1 LRFLFTDTNPMITH
15 GLGRAL
21 TELGET
27 VKIIDLGYLSRQDP
41 NSLEH
46 IVSSFNPDYV
56 CSQGGWGSLG
66 KIIFPV
72 LRRYGIPHIFWASE
86 DPLFFENLSLP
97 MAKNSRHVFTTAEEC
112 IDKYRSHGIAAH
124 LMLFACTPSFHHQVD
139 PDPRFNHDCIFI
151 GNNYSQFPARLKGM
165 EIILRPLIERG
176 FDLKVY
182 GLDWWLNRENRFFI
196 EPNIYGGGLS
206 YEEMRT
212 AYSSAKIVLGL
223 HSVDT
228 SPTMMSMRTFDVLGC
243 GAFYLTQW
251 TPAIEN
257 LFSNHEHLVW
267 SKSPQET
274 VDLVNYYLARPEER
288 QRIAR
293 NGQAMVYANH
303 TYHHRAKDFLNILK
317 TPVPTIKS
325 DSHYYYSVDEHS
337 NRRWHAMKVKRV
349 SIRAGKTQYT

>member
-1 LRFLFTDTNPMITH
+1 MFTDTNPMITH
-15 GLGRAL
+15 GLGRTL

-27 VKIIDLGYLSRQDP
+27 VEVIDVGLASLQDP
-41 NSLEH
+41 NFLEH
-46 IVSSFNPDYV
+46 AISSFSPDYV
-56 CSQGGWGSLG
+56 CSQGGWGGLG
-66 KIIFPV
+66 KTIFPI
-72 LRRYGIPHIFWASE
+72 LHRRGIPHIFWASE
-86 DPLFFENLSLP
+86 DPMFFKDLSMP
-97 MAKNSRHVFTTAEEC
+97 MAINSQYVFTTAAEC
-112 IDKYRSHGIAAH
+112 ISKYFSRGINAH
-124 LMLFACTPSFHHQVD
+124 LMMFACSPTFHQRVD
-139 PDPRFNHDCIFI
+139 SEARFHHDCIFI
-151 GNNYSQFPARLKGM
+151 GNNYSQFPARLNGM
-165 EIILRPLIERG
+165 EIILKPLIEKG

-182 GLDWWLNRENRFFI
+182 GLDWWLNRKSRFYI

-274 VDLVNYYLARPEER
+274 LDLVNHYLARPEER
-288 QRIAR
+288 SRIAR
-293 NGQAMVYANH
+293 NGQAEVYAKH
-303 TYHHRAKDFLNILK
+303 TYHHRGKEFLNILRSS
-317 TPVPTIKS
+317 TSWIKPKS
-325 DSHYYYSVDEHS
+325 RYYYSIEGPA
-337 NRRWHAMKVKRV
+337 NRSWHTMSVKRV
-349 SIRAGKTQYT
+349 TIKPQTS

>member
-1 LRFLFTDTNPMITH
+1 MITH
-15 GLGRAL
+15 GLGTAL

-27 VKIIDLGYLSRQDP
+27 VKIIDAGYLSHQDP
-41 NSLEH
+41 DFLERT
-46 IVSSFNPDYV
+46 ITSFGPDYV
-56 CSQGGWGSLG
+56 CSQGGWGGLG

-72 LRRYGIPHIFWASE
+72 LRRKGIPHIFWASE
-86 DPLFFENLSLP
+86 DPLFFDTLSLP
-97 MAKNSRHVFTTAEEC
+97 MAKNSQYVFTTAAEC
-112 IDKYRSHGIAAH
+112 IDKYRSYGITAH
-124 LMLFACTPSFHHQVD
+124 LMLFACTPSFHHRVE
-139 PDPRFNHDCIFI
+139 PDPRFNHDCIFV
-151 GNNYSQFPARLKGM
+151 GNNYSQFSARLNGM
-165 EIILRPLIERG
+165 EIILKPLIEKG
-176 FDLKVY
+176 FDLRVY
-182 GLDWWLNRENRFFI
+182 GLDWWLDRKSRFFI

-206 YEEMRT
+206 YEDMRK

-257 LFSNHEHLVW
+257 LFANHEHLVW

-293 NGQAMVYANH
+293 NGQARVYADH
-303 TYHHRAKDFLNILK
+303 TYHHRAEVFLNSLK
-317 TPVPTIKS
+317 SPAAGTNNQS
-325 DSHYYYSVDEHS
+325 RYYYSVDGHA
-337 NRRWHAMKVKRV
+337 NRQWHAMKVRRV
-349 SIRAGKTQYT
+349 SIKAGKP